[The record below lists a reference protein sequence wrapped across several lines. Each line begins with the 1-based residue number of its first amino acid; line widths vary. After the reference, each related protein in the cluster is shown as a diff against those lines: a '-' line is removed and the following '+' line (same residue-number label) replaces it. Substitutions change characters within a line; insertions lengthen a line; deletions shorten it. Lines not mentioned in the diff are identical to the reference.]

1 MRKKVILII
10 LGLLVIIQFIRPAR
24 NISTADSTNEIS
36 KHYMV
41 PEDVKKIMQVSCNDC
56 HTNNTNYPWYTNIQ
70 PVGWWMQWHVNQ
82 GKKHLNF
89 EEFASYTPKK
99 QHHKLEETEEQ
110 LKYGGMPL
118 NSYLWI
124 HKDAKLSP
132 EQKDLLI
139 NWATALKEKIAKEN
153 NIVPENKEGA
163 SN

>member
-24 NISTADSTNEIS
+24 NISTADSINEIS

-41 PEDVKKIMQVSCNDC
+41 PDEVKKIMQVSCNDC
-56 HTNNTNYPWYTNIQ
+56 HTNNTDYPWYTNIQ
-70 PVGWWMQWHVNQ
+70 PVGWWMQWHVNE

-89 EEFASYTPKK
+89 SEFASYAPKK
-99 QHHKLEETEEQ
+99 QHHKLEETEEMIRE
-110 LKYGGMPL
+110 GEMPL
-118 NSYLWI
+118 NSYLWV

-153 NIVPENKEGA
+153 NIVPEKK
-163 SN
+163 

>member
-24 NISTADSTNEIS
+24 NISTADSINEIS

-41 PEDVKKIMQVSCNDC
+41 PDEVKKIMQVSCDDC
-56 HTNNTNYPWYTNIQ
+56 HTNNTDYPWYTNIQ
-70 PVGWWMQWHVNQ
+70 PVGWWMQWHVNE

-89 EEFASYTPKK
+89 SEFASYAPKK
-99 QHHKLEETEEQ
+99 QHHKLEETEEMIRE
-110 LKYGGMPL
+110 GEMPL
-118 NSYLWI
+118 NSYLWV

-153 NIVPENKEGA
+153 NIVPEKK
-163 SN
+163 